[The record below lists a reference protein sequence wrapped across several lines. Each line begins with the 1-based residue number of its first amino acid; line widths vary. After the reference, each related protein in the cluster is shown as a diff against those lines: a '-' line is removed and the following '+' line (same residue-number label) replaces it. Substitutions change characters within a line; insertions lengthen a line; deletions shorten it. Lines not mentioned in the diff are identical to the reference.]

1 MTPTLPLKGKFLY
14 KITAKAQSRK
24 ENMIDL
30 SPKGLSGKKK
40 TETMKNI
47 SIIVAIASNY
57 AIGKDNDLL
66 WHISN
71 DLKHFKNLT
80 KEHYIVM
87 GKRTYYSLP
96 IRPLPNRTSLIIT
109 DIANEEIDNC
119 IMAYSIDDAI
129 SKMDNTK
136 ENFIIG
142 GGSIYKQFMPLA
154 NKLYITRV
162 HKDYDADTFFP
173 EISLDEWE
181 LQSEKHI
188 TNDPQNDFTYTFEI
202 YNRK

>member
-1 MTPTLPLKGKFLY
+1 
-14 KITAKAQSRK
+14 
-24 ENMIDL
+24 
-30 SPKGLSGKKK
+30 
-40 TETMKNI
+40 MKNI

-66 WHISN
+66 WHISK

-96 IRPLPNRTSLIIT
+96 IRPLPNRTSMIIT
-109 DIANEEIDNC
+109 DVANEEIDGC
-119 IMAYSIDDAI
+119 IMAYSIDDAVN
-129 SKMDNTK
+129 KMDSSN
-136 ENFIIG
+136 ENFVIG
-142 GGSIYKQFMPLA
+142 GGSIYNQFMPLA

-162 HKDYDADTFFP
+162 HKDFEADTFFS
-173 EISLDEWE
+173 EISLNEWE
-181 LQSEKHI
+181 LVSEQHV
-188 TNDPQNDFTYTFEI
+188 TDDPQNDFTYTFEV